1 MSHGRH
7 RIIPPVKNSKG
18 HTDTH
23 RYTQIHTSSHV
34 SQQHSTSAYK
44 WALWASKYN
53 MMNFPWHMKLV
64 LLLWAICITQTNPLE
79 RIPSCL
85 LSSSHRY
92 KHAATPPIKDDGEYS
107 SRWALY
113 EVFTLVKVHK
123 ASLKNKKSFF
133 RLLCACTHS
142 QAHAHTCTHTVKVD

>member
-23 RYTQIHTSSHV
+23 RYTHPHTF
-34 SQQHSTSAYK
+34 HSGAVLLHINGL
-44 WALWASKYN
+44 LWASKYN

-142 QAHAHTCTHTVKVD
+142 QAHAHTCTHMVKVD